1 MLITIKA
8 FVNQFKFKI
17 HMARISDGIESK
29 ISGKARKNDREVE
42 VKGMV
47 WLWCEQKEGRCGE
60 GFHSFF

>member
-8 FVNQFKFKI
+8 FVNQFKSKI
-17 HMARISDGIESK
+17 HMARFSDGIESK

-47 WLWCEQKEGRCGE
+47 
-60 GFHSFF
+60 